1 MEYAADDINLG
12 YRTVL
17 MFLNDE
23 NTLIDKLEWIVEVK
37 PNVHPVQIFSKKLA
51 HQGGVEF
58 CVLIKSM
65 TTLIRITM
73 NYDGTFNIET
83 CTELGIVN
91 VKEESAQTLKNFL
104 HVFYINMLDDE
115 NTLLQNAIDQHSY
128 RKVAK
133 KMHYREL
140 FGGDYENS

>member
-12 YRTVL
+12 YRTAL

-23 NTLIDKLEWIVEVK
+23 NTLIDKLQLIVEIK
-37 PNVHPVQIFSKKLA
+37 PFEHPIHKHSKYHN
-51 HQGGVEF
+51 HQGGVAF
-58 CVLIKSM
+58 YMILKQLP
-65 TTLIRITM
+65 TLVEITM
-73 NYDGTFNIET
+73 NYEGNFNIIT
-83 CTELGIVN
+83 TTELGEAKVQD
-91 VKEESAQTLKNFL
+91 ESAQTLVNFL
-104 HVFYINMLDDE
+104 HIFYINMLDDE
-115 NTLLQNAIDQHSY
+115 NTLLQNALDQHSY